1 MPLFGAGGFKP
12 PASAY
17 SATRARYSRYL
28 TTDLLAP
35 LKHVFHFLAIGVRKG
50 YCSGLIFVLLKG
62 AKMGK
67 LDGKSIII
75 TGGAKGQGAAEVRLA
90 TDLGAK
96 VMVTD
101 ILDEEGVKIAE
112 ETGNIYMS
120 LDVTSPEQ
128 WADVVAATVEEFGGV
143 DGLINNAGIDQKNHG
158 GVVETPVDLYRTV
171 VEVNQI
177 GTFLGMSAVAP
188 VMIKQNS
195 GSIVNISSVAGMRG
209 LKAIAYVS
217 SKWAVRGMTK
227 TAAAELGSSNIRV
240 NSIHPGAIETDM
252 LFDLGEDSINWLV
265 SKVPMQR
272 SGTPDEVGETA
283 MFLLSDEASYI
294 SGAEIV
300 VDGALITR

>member
-1 MPLFGAGGFKP
+1 
-12 PASAY
+12 
-17 SATRARYSRYL
+17 
-28 TTDLLAP
+28 
-35 LKHVFHFLAIGVRKG
+35 
-50 YCSGLIFVLLKG
+50 
-62 AKMGK
+62 MGK
-67 LDGKSIII
+67 LDGKTIII
-75 TGGAKGQGAAEVRLA
+75 TGGAKGQGAAEVKLA
-90 TDLGAK
+90 TALGAQ
-96 VMVTD
+96 VVVTD
-101 ILDEEGVKIAE
+101 ILEKEGKKIAD
-112 ETGNIYMS
+112 ETGNVYLN

-128 WADVVAATVEEFGGV
+128 WSDVAEFTLNEFGRI
-143 DGLINNAGIDQKNHG
+143 DGLINNAGIDQRNHG
-158 GVVETPVDLYRTV
+158 GVVTTPVDVFRTV
-171 VEVNQI
+171 IEVNQV
-177 GTFLGMSAVAP
+177 GTFLGMNAVAP
-188 VMIKQNS
+188 AMISQKA

-209 LKAIAYVS
+209 LRAVAYVA

-227 TAAAELGSSNIRV
+227 TAAAELGSSNVRV

>member
-17 SATRARYSRYL
+17 SATRANFRLPDEIFHHPIRNL
-28 TTDLLAP
+28 
-35 LKHVFHFLAIGVRKG
+35 FHFIQKLFRKKIS
-50 YCSGLIFVLLKG
+50 SGLIFVLLRG
-62 AKMGK
+62 VKMGK
-67 LDGKSIII
+67 LDGKTIII
-75 TGGAKGQGAAEVRLA
+75 TGGAKGQGAAEVKLA
-90 TDLGAK
+90 PALGAQ
-96 VMVTD
+96 VVVTD
-101 ILDEEGVKIAE
+101 ILEEEGKKIAE
-112 ETGNIYMS
+112 ETGNVYLN

-128 WADVVAATVEEFGGV
+128 WSDVAEFTVSEFGRI
-143 DGLINNAGIDQKNHG
+143 DGLINNAGIDQRDHG
-158 GVVETPVDLYRTV
+158 GVVATSVDVFRTV
-171 VEVNQI
+171 IEVNQV
-177 GTFLGMSAVAP
+177 GTFLGMNAVAP
-188 VMIKQNS
+188 AMISQEA

-209 LKAIAYVS
+209 LRAVAYVA

-227 TAAAELGSSNIRV
+227 TAAAELGSSNVRV

>member
-1 MPLFGAGGFKP
+1 
-12 PASAY
+12 
-17 SATRARYSRYL
+17 
-28 TTDLLAP
+28 
-35 LKHVFHFLAIGVRKG
+35 
-50 YCSGLIFVLLKG
+50 
-62 AKMGK
+62 MGK
-67 LDGKSIII
+67 LDGKTIII
-75 TGGAKGQGAAEVRLA
+75 TGGAKGQGAAEVKLA
-90 TDLGAK
+90 TALGAQ
-96 VMVTD
+96 VVVTD
-101 ILDEEGVKIAE
+101 ILEEEGKEIAE
-112 ETGNIYMS
+112 ETGNLYLN

-128 WADVVAATVEEFGGV
+128 WSYVAEFTVSEFGRI
-143 DGLINNAGIDQKNHG
+143 DGLINNAGIDQKDHG
-158 GVVETPVDLYRTV
+158 GVVATPVDVFRTV
-171 VEVNQI
+171 IEVNQV
-177 GTFLGMSAVAP
+177 GTFLGMNAVAP
-188 VMIKQNS
+188 AMISQEA

-209 LKAIAYVS
+209 LRAVAYVA

-227 TAAAELGSSNIRV
+227 TAAAELGSANVRV

>member
-1 MPLFGAGGFKP
+1 
-12 PASAY
+12 
-17 SATRARYSRYL
+17 
-28 TTDLLAP
+28 
-35 LKHVFHFLAIGVRKG
+35 
-50 YCSGLIFVLLKG
+50 
-62 AKMGK
+62 MGK
-67 LDGKSIII
+67 LDGKTIII
-75 TGGAKGQGAAEVRLA
+75 TGGAKGQGAAEVKLA
-90 TDLGAK
+90 TALGAQ
-96 VMVTD
+96 VVVTD
-101 ILDEEGVKIAE
+101 ILEEEGKKIAE
-112 ETGNIYMS
+112 ETGNVYLN

-128 WADVVAATVEEFGGV
+128 WSDVAEFTISEFGRI
-143 DGLINNAGIDQKNHG
+143 DGLINNAGIDQKDHG
-158 GVVETPVDLYRTV
+158 GVVATPVDVFRTV
-171 VEVNQI
+171 IEVNQV
-177 GTFLGMSAVAP
+177 GTFLGMNAVAP
-188 VMIKQNS
+188 AMISQEA

-209 LKAIAYVS
+209 LRAVAYVA

-227 TAAAELGSSNIRV
+227 TAAAELGSSNVRV

>member
-1 MPLFGAGGFKP
+1 
-12 PASAY
+12 
-17 SATRARYSRYL
+17 
-28 TTDLLAP
+28 
-35 LKHVFHFLAIGVRKG
+35 
-50 YCSGLIFVLLKG
+50 
-62 AKMGK
+62 MGK
-67 LDGKSIII
+67 LDGKTVII
-75 TGGAKGQGAAEVRLA
+75 TGGAKGQGAAEVKLA
-90 TDLGAK
+90 TALGAK
-96 VMVTD
+96 VVVTD
-101 ILDEEGVKIAE
+101 ILEDEGKEIAE
-112 ETGNIYMS
+112 ETGNVYLN

-128 WADVVAATVEEFGGV
+128 WSDVAEFTVNEYGRI

-158 GVVETPVDLYRTV
+158 GVVETHVDVFRNV
-171 VEVNQI
+171 IEVNQI
-177 GTFLGMSAVAP
+177 GTFLGMNAVAP
-188 VMIKQNS
+188 AMMSQKA

-209 LKAIAYVS
+209 YTAVAYVA

-227 TAAAELGSSNIRV
+227 TAANELGSSNIRV

>member
-1 MPLFGAGGFKP
+1 
-12 PASAY
+12 
-17 SATRARYSRYL
+17 
-28 TTDLLAP
+28 
-35 LKHVFHFLAIGVRKG
+35 
-50 YCSGLIFVLLKG
+50 
-62 AKMGK
+62 MGK
-67 LDGKSIII
+67 LDGKTVII
-75 TGGAKGQGAAEVRLA
+75 TGGAKGQGAAEVKLA
-90 TDLGAK
+90 TALGAK
-96 VMVTD
+96 VVVTD
-101 ILDEEGVKIAE
+101 ILEDAGKEIAE
-112 ETGNIYMS
+112 ETGNVYLN

-128 WADVVAATVEEFGGV
+128 WSDVAEFTVNEYGRI

-158 GVVETPVDLYRTV
+158 GVVETHVDVFRNV
-171 VEVNQI
+171 IEVNQI
-177 GTFLGMSAVAP
+177 GTFLGMNAVAP
-188 VMIKQNS
+188 AMMSQKA

-209 LKAIAYVS
+209 YTAVAYVA

-227 TAAAELGSSNIRV
+227 TAANELGSSNIRV

>member
-1 MPLFGAGGFKP
+1 
-12 PASAY
+12 
-17 SATRARYSRYL
+17 
-28 TTDLLAP
+28 
-35 LKHVFHFLAIGVRKG
+35 
-50 YCSGLIFVLLKG
+50 
-62 AKMGK
+62 MGK
-67 LDGKSIII
+67 LDGKTIII
-75 TGGAKGQGAAEVRLA
+75 TGGAKGQGAAEVKLA
-90 TDLGAK
+90 TALGAQ
-96 VMVTD
+96 VVVTD
-101 ILDEEGVKIAE
+101 ILEEEGKEIAE
-112 ETGNIYMS
+112 ETGNVYLN

-128 WADVVAATVEEFGGV
+128 WSYVAEFTVSEFGRI
-143 DGLINNAGIDQKNHG
+143 DGLINNAGIDQKDHG
-158 GVVETPVDLYRTV
+158 GVVATPVDVFRTV
-171 VEVNQI
+171 IEVNQV
-177 GTFLGMSAVAP
+177 GTFLGMNAVAP
-188 VMIKQNS
+188 AMISQEA

-209 LKAIAYVS
+209 LRAVAYVA

-227 TAAAELGSSNIRV
+227 TAAAELGSANVRV

>member
-1 MPLFGAGGFKP
+1 
-12 PASAY
+12 
-17 SATRARYSRYL
+17 
-28 TTDLLAP
+28 
-35 LKHVFHFLAIGVRKG
+35 
-50 YCSGLIFVLLKG
+50 
-62 AKMGK
+62 MGK
-67 LDGKSIII
+67 LDGKTIII
-75 TGGAKGQGAAEVRLA
+75 TGGAKGQGAAEVKLA
-90 TDLGAK
+90 TSLGAQ
-96 VMVTD
+96 VVVTD
-101 ILDEEGVKIAE
+101 ILEEEGKEIAE
-112 ETGNIYMS
+112 ETGNVYLN

-128 WADVVAATVEEFGGV
+128 WSYVAEFTVSEFGRI
-143 DGLINNAGIDQKNHG
+143 DGLINNAGIDQKDHG
-158 GVVETPVDLYRTV
+158 GVVATPVDVFRTV
-171 VEVNQI
+171 IEVNQV
-177 GTFLGMSAVAP
+177 GTFLGMNAVAP
-188 VMIKQNS
+188 AMISQEA

-209 LKAIAYVS
+209 LRAVAYVA

-227 TAAAELGSSNIRV
+227 TAAAELGSANVRV

>member
-1 MPLFGAGGFKP
+1 M
-12 PASAY
+12 S
-17 SATRARYSRYL
+17 
-28 TTDLLAP
+28 
-35 LKHVFHFLAIGVRKG
+35 
-50 YCSGLIFVLLKG
+50 LLKG
-62 AKMGK
+62 KNVLITGGSRGI
-67 LDGKSIII
+67 GKSIVQVLIKNGANVGFTYSSSEDAAKTVASDI
-75 TGGAKGQGAAEVRLA
+75 RGEGGRIELIKAYASDSEAMAGAVREAAEV
-90 TDLGAK
+90 LGG
-96 VMVTD
+96 
-101 ILDEEGVKIAE
+101 L
-112 ETGNIYMS
+112 N
-120 LDVTSPEQ
+120 
-128 WADVVAATVEEFGGV
+128 
-143 DGLINNAGIDQKNHG
+143 GLINNAGIDQKDHG
-158 GVVETPVDLYRTV
+158 GVVATPVDVFRTV
-171 VEVNQI
+171 IEVNQV
-177 GTFLGMSAVAP
+177 GTFLGMNAVAP
-188 VMIKQNS
+188 AMISQEA

-209 LKAIAYVS
+209 LRAVAYVA

>member
-1 MPLFGAGGFKP
+1 
-12 PASAY
+12 
-17 SATRARYSRYL
+17 
-28 TTDLLAP
+28 
-35 LKHVFHFLAIGVRKG
+35 
-50 YCSGLIFVLLKG
+50 
-62 AKMGK
+62 MGK
-67 LDGKSIII
+67 LDGKTIII
-75 TGGAKGQGAAEVRLA
+75 TGGAKGQGAAEVKLA
-90 TDLGAK
+90 TALGAQ
-96 VMVTD
+96 VVVTD
-101 ILDEEGVKIAE
+101 ILEEEGKEIAE
-112 ETGNIYMS
+112 ETGNVYLN

-128 WADVVAATVEEFGGV
+128 WSYVAEFTVSEFGRI
-143 DGLINNAGIDQKNHG
+143 DGLINNAGIDQKDHG
-158 GVVETPVDLYRTV
+158 GVVATPVDVFRTV
-171 VEVNQI
+171 IEVNQV
-177 GTFLGMSAVAP
+177 GTFLGMNAVAP
-188 VMIKQNS
+188 AMISQAA

-209 LKAIAYVS
+209 LRAVAYVA

-227 TAAAELGSSNIRV
+227 TAAAELGSSNVRV